1 MATVIDGKAVGDAI
15 LEEIRAEVAAK
26 AATDASY
33 QAPGLAVVLV
43 GDRKDSATYVRMKKK
58 ACEKVGI
65 RTVSVTLPADV
76 TDAALLAQIDAL
88 NADSSVHGILVQLPL
103 PAHLNEEVVLNR
115 IVPAKDVDGLHPMN
129 VASLAIKSKLPYI
142 VACTPAGCLELLD
155 RYGIELEGKKAV
167 VLGRSRIVGVPMS
180 LLLLARNATVTIC
193 HSKSKDLEAIVREA
207 DVLIACCGQAQMVKG
222 SWLKP
227 GAAVIDVGI
236 NAIDDA
242 TKKAGY
248 RLVGD
253 VAYDEAKEVAGAIT
267 PVPGG
272 VGPMTIAML
281 LKNTLIAQQRA
292 HI

>member
-1 MATVIDGKAVGDAI
+1 MATIIDGKAVGDAI
-15 LEEIRAEVAAK
+15 LEEIRAQVATSS
-26 AATDASY
+26 AAG
-33 QAPGLAVVLV
+33 QVVPGLAVVLV

-65 RTVSVTLPADV
+65 RTVSVTLPADISFDELLKHIDTLN
-76 TDAALLAQIDAL
+76 TDAT
-88 NADSSVHGILVQLPL
+88 VHGILVQLPL
-103 PAHLNEEVVLNR
+103 PAHLNEELVLNR
-115 IVPAKDVDGLHPMN
+115 IVPEKDVDGLHPMN
-129 VASLAIKSKLPYI
+129 LASLAIKSKLPYM

-155 RYGIELEGKKAV
+155 RYKIPIEGKRAV
-167 VLGRSRIVGVPMS
+167 VLGRSRIVGIPMS
-180 LLLLARNATVTIC
+180 LLLLERNATVTVC
-193 HSKSKDLEAIVREA
+193 HSKSQNLEAVVREA
-207 DVLIACCGQAQMVKG
+207 DIVIACCGQAQMVKA
-222 SWLKP
+222 SWLKH

-253 VAYDEAKEVAGAIT
+253 VDFEQAKEVAGAIT

-281 LKNTLIAQQRA
+281 LTNTLLAQQRSLK
-292 HI
+292 

>member
-15 LEEIRAEVAAK
+15 LEEIRAEVAAS
-26 AATDASY
+26 AAANAGY
-33 QAPGLAVVLV
+33 VAPGLAVVLV

-65 RTVSVTLPADV
+65 RTVSVTLPVDV
-76 TDAALLAQIDAL
+76 TFEVLLAQIDVL

-155 RYGIELEGKKAV
+155 RYSVPIEGKKAV
-167 VLGRSRIVGVPMS
+167 VLGRSRIVGIPMS
-180 LLLLARNATVTIC
+180 LLLLGRNATVTIC
-193 HSKSKDLEAIVREA
+193 HSKSENLEATVRDADIV
-207 DVLIACCGQAQMVKG
+207 VACCGRAQMVKG
-222 SWLKP
+222 SWLKS
-227 GAAVIDVGI
+227 GATVIDVGI

-242 TKKAGY
+242 SKKAGY

-253 VAYDEAKEVAGAIT
+253 VDYDEAKDVVGAIT

-281 LKNTLIAQQRA
+281 LKNTLLAQQRA
-292 HI
+292 A

>member
-15 LEEIRAEVAAK
+15 LEEIRAEVAAS
-26 AATDASY
+26 AAANASY
-33 QAPGLAVVLV
+33 VAPGLAVVLV

-76 TDAALLAQIDAL
+76 TFEALLAQIDAL

-155 RYGIELEGKKAV
+155 RYSIPIEGKKAV
-167 VLGRSRIVGVPMS
+167 VLGRSRIVGIPMS
-180 LLLLARNATVTIC
+180 LLLLGRNATVTIC
-193 HSKSKDLEAIVREA
+193 HSKSENLEATVRDADIV
-207 DVLIACCGQAQMVKG
+207 VACCGRAQMVKG

-227 GAAVIDVGI
+227 GATVIDVGI

-253 VAYDEAKEVAGAIT
+253 VDYDEAKNVVGAIT

-281 LKNTLIAQQRA
+281 LKNTLLAQQRA
-292 HI
+292 V